1 MRIFLAP
8 MEGVV
13 DHHMRNIISS
23 IGGVDICVTEFVRVT
38 THVLPA
44 KIFRK
49 ACPEL
54 EQNHASPES
63 VDPLQKGALCPV
75 RIQLLGSNPEA
86 LAANAARAA
95 ELGAVAI
102 DLNFG
107 CPAKTVNRHKGGA
120 CLLDETDT
128 LYNIVHAVRQAAPTD
143 IPVTAKI
150 RLGYLNRDSYLR
162 NAQAI
167 ESAGANEIC
176 VHARSKTDGY
186 QPPAYWNYIGDIRD
200 SLTIPVIANGE
211 IWSLEDFKRCA
222 EQSKC
227 EDFMLGRGLLA
238 KPDLALEI
246 KKYMQGES
254 FTALSW
260 EEVCSSIRELFER
273 NCQSYPPKYLGNR
286 VKQWL
291 FYLKRQY
298 PQAEQLFEEIKRER
312 DEANLRRAL
321 GF

>member
-13 DHHMRNIISS
+13 DHHMRYLISS

-38 THVLPA
+38 THVLPP
-44 KIFRK
+44 KIFLK

-54 EQNHASPES
+54 RPETGEK
-63 VDPLQKGALCPV
+63 DPLQKGALCPV
-75 RIQLLGSNPEA
+75 RIQLLGSNPEL

-120 CLLDETDT
+120 CLLDETNT
-128 LYNIVHAVRQAAPTD
+128 LVDIVSAVRAATPKH

-150 RLGYLNRDSYLR
+150 RLGYLNRDSYLT
-162 NAQAI
+162 NAVAI
-167 ESAGANEIC
+167 EKAGANELC

-186 QPPAYWNYIGDIRD
+186 QPPAYWDYIGDIRRE
-200 SLTIPVIANGE
+200 LTIPVVANGE
-211 IWSLEDFKRCA
+211 IWSLDDFKRCA
-222 EQSKC
+222 EQSQC
-227 EDFMLGRGLLA
+227 DDFMLGRGLLA

-246 KKYMQGES
+246 KKHMRGENYES
-254 FTALSW
+254 MPW
-260 EEVCSSIRELFER
+260 EGVGSYLRELFER
-273 NCQSYPPKYLGNR
+273 NCQSYPSKYLGNR

-298 PQAEQLFEEIKRER
+298 PQAETLFENIKREK
-312 DEANLRRAL
+312 DEHALRRAL
-321 GF
+321 DF